1 MKATKI
7 TSLILAVMLVALSV
21 ATLTVLP
28 AAADTWD
35 GSSTATTLANG
46 KGTEA
51 EPYLIGSAAELAYLS
66 AAHTTI
72 KAADESTP
80 VYYKLTSDINLNDN
94 AWTPIGTAHKTDP
107 FTGVFDGDNHTIS
120 GLKVELAVD
129 TSNAC
134 AGLFGGADGA
144 VIKNVRVIGSK
155 CFGAYSGGILGYG
168 LNGCKVINCYT
179 KIDHIDGFGVGGVVG
194 RTEDKNSNGEVFGCV
209 SDSKLLINNYQS
221 SKDVFAGGIV
231 GVAGG
236 VTISYCTSNTDI
248 TIDHAD
254 PDPKSNKTHLL
265 GGILGCQGAS
275 STPATVR
282 FSYSTGTIKGY
293 TAAVSNNVAY
303 AGGIIGRSGHVDGCR
318 VENCFTTVK
327 IIWTATKD
335 ATETTNEDQ
344 NHYGSVVGQL
354 RRDASFKNCYA
365 LSDHFIGSDEGTVP
379 ADVTDATVFKALTED
394 QMKGSEALKNMNL
407 KLSASQLCAN
417 AISTALENPNYY
429 QSELKEM
436 EAFTDGKTLAE
447 YMTAF
452 VAANYKAPMDGEV
465 WTTTPGDLPSISNTA
480 LAYTLD
486 HIEADVTAMV
496 ENELAALYE
505 KVKAAT
511 TTTDD
516 EGPDDTTTT
525 PDGNE
530 TSAVPDNTTTEAP
543 ASDTKNTPSTN
554 NTTATAPSDSGCAGC
569 GGFTAVATLAALLV
583 GSAAFV
589 VVKKKF

>member
-7 TSLILAVMLVALSV
+7 TSLILAIMLVALAAAS
-21 ATLTVLP
+21 LTVLP

-35 GSSTATTLANG
+35 GTSTATAFSGG

-66 AAHTTI
+66 ASHTTI

-80 VYYKLTSDINLNDN
+80 VYYKLTSDINLNGN
-94 AWTPIGTAHKTDP
+94 AWTPIGTGIKTDP

-120 GLKVELAVD
+120 GLSVELAVD
-129 TSNAC
+129 SSNTQ

-144 VIKNVRVIGSK
+144 VIKNVKVIGSK
-155 CFGAYSGGILGYG
+155 CYGTYSGGILGYG
-168 LNGCKVINCYT
+168 LNGCKVLNCYT
-179 KIDHIDGFGVGGVVG
+179 KIDHIDGFAVGGVVG
-194 RTEDKNSNGEVFGCV
+194 RSESKKDDGEVFGCV
-209 SDSKLLINNYQS
+209 SDSKLLLTNYLS
-221 SKDVFAGGIV
+221 AKDIFAGGII

-254 PDPKSNKTHLL
+254 PDPKSNKTHLI

-275 STPATVR
+275 SAAAIVK

-293 TAAVSNNVAY
+293 TAAVSNSVAY
-303 AGGIIGRSGHVDGCR
+303 AGGLVGRSGHIAGGK
-318 VENCFTTVK
+318 VENCFTTVN

-335 ATETTNEDQ
+335 ATTTTAEDQ
-344 NHYGSVVGQL
+344 SHYGSVTGQL
-354 RRDASFKNCYA
+354 RKDASFKNCYA
-365 LSDHFIGSDEGTVP
+365 LSDHFIGSDEGNVP
-379 ADVTDATVFKALTED
+379 TDVTDTTVFKALTED
-394 QMKGSEALKNMNL
+394 QMKGSEALKNMDL
-407 KLSASQLCAN
+407 QISASQLCADAITN
-417 AISTALENPNYY
+417 ALANAEYY
-429 QSELKEM
+429 ESELKAM
-436 EAFTDGKTLAE
+436 EDFTDGKTLSE

-452 VAANYKAPMDGEV
+452 IAANYTLPAGGDV
-465 WTTTPGDLPSISNTA
+465 WTTTPGELPSINNLA
-480 LAYTLD
+480 LAYVLGNINGEVTSLVNTELETLY
-486 HIEADVTAMV
+486 A
-496 ENELAALYE
+496 

-511 TTTDD
+511 TTT
-516 EGPDDTTTT
+516 EEIPDDTTTAGG
-525 PDGNE
+525 D
-530 TSAVPDNTTTEAP
+530 DTTTAKPDDTTTNAP
-543 ASDTKNTPSTN
+543 TSDTKNNPSS
-554 NTTATAPSDSGCAGC
+554 TTAAPNESAGCAGC